1 MLNDLRPA
9 WIIARRELKDQFRDW
24 RIIIPLVLLAL
35 VFPGLVD
42 FAAGQLV
49 DFMRGYGANIF
60 ADRLIPFM
68 LMVVGFFPV
77 SISLAIALES
87 FVGEKE
93 RGSIEPLLTSPLTDV
108 QIYVGKLAAALVPP
122 LMASILAVIVY
133 LVGINLQ
140 LGWRPPGILLVQ
152 ILLLTLVQGIV
163 MVSGAVIISSQTTSV
178 KAANLLA
185 AFVIIPMAFL
195 IQGEAVVM
203 FWARY
208 YVLWWVIAGQAVIA
222 ALLIRSGISYFNRE
236 ELLGRELDSLN
247 FRWGW
252 RVFVETFSGGERNLL
267 DWYRRVVGPAV
278 RRMLAPV
285 LGMFLALVMGMWA
298 GAGEAS
304 EFALPVKTLN
314 LNNLDQGFIN
324 GLDAIRFFSVSGVG
338 TVWMHNLRAILLA
351 TLAGFFSFGVL
362 GVLVLMIPLML
373 VGYFMANAAAAGLS
387 PMVFLGALVAPH
399 GIFEIPAIVLA
410 GAAIMHLGGTLL
422 APSHGQSIGEA
433 WLRSLADWAK
443 IVLGLVVPL
452 LLAAAFVEVL
462 LTPRVAVWLLGG

>member
-314 LNNLDQGFIN
+314 LSNLDQGFIN

>member
-9 WIIARRELKDQFRDW
+9 WIITRRELKDQFRDW

-49 DFMRGYGANIF
+49 DFIRGYGANIF
-60 ADRLIPFM
+60 VDRLIPFM

-298 GAGEAS
+298 GAGEAN
-304 EFALPVKTLN
+304 EFALPVQTLN
-314 LNNLDQGFIN
+314 LSNLDQGFIN
-324 GLDAIRFFSVSGVG
+324 GLDSIRFFSVSGVG

-362 GVLVLMIPLML
+362 GILVLMIPLML

-387 PMVFLGALVAPH
+387 PLVFLGALVAPH
-399 GIFEIPAIVLA
+399 GVFEIPAIVLA

-422 APSHGQSIGEA
+422 APSRGQSIGEA
-433 WLRSLADWAK
+433 WLRSFADWAK
-443 IVLGLVVPL
+443 IVVGLVVPL
-452 LLAAAFVEVL
+452 LLAAAFIEVL

>member
-1 MLNDLRPA
+1 MFNDLRPA

-285 LGMFLALVMGMWA
+285 LGMFLALVRGMWA

-314 LNNLDQGFIN
+314 LSNLDQGFIN

>member
-203 FWARY
+203 FWAHY

-222 ALLIRSGISYFNRE
+222 TLLIRSGISYFNRE

-285 LGMFLALVMGMWA
+285 LGMCLALVMGMWA

-314 LNNLDQGFIN
+314 LSNLDQGFIN
-324 GLDAIRFFSVSGVG
+324 GLDTIRFFSVSGVG
-338 TVWMHNLRAILLA
+338 TVWMHNLRAIFLA

-362 GVLVLMIPLML
+362 GILVLMIPLML

-387 PMVFLGALVAPH
+387 PLVFLGALVAPH

-422 APSHGQSIGEA
+422 APSRGQSIGEA
-433 WLRSLADWAK
+433 WLRSFADWAK
-443 IVLGLVVPL
+443 IVVGLVVPL
-452 LLAAAFVEVL
+452 LLAAAFIEVL

>member
-1 MLNDLRPA
+1 MLKELRPA

-60 ADRLIPFM
+60 ANRLIPFM

-208 YVLWWVIAGQAVIA
+208 SVLWWVIAGQAVIA

-314 LNNLDQGFIN
+314 LSNLDQGFIN

-399 GIFEIPAIVLA
+399 GVFEIPAIVLA

-433 WLRSLADWAK
+433 WLRSFADWAK
-443 IVLGLVVPL
+443 IVVGLVVPL

-462 LTPRVAVWLLGG
+462 LTPRIAVWLLGG

>member
-1 MLNDLRPA
+1 MLEDLRPA
-9 WIIARRELKDQFRDW
+9 WIVARRELKDQFRDW

-49 DFMRGYGANIF
+49 DFIQGYGANIF
-60 ADRLIPFM
+60 AERFIPFM

-93 RGSIEPLLTSPLTDV
+93 RGSIEPLLTSPLSDV

-122 LMASILAVIVY
+122 LMSSILAVIVY
-133 LVGINLQ
+133 LVGIHLQ
-140 LGWRPPGILLVQ
+140 LGWRPPAILLVQ

-208 YVLWWVIAGQAVIA
+208 YVLWWIIGGQAVIA

-252 RVFVETFSGGERNLL
+252 ALFLETFSGGEKFPLA
-267 DWYRRVVGPAV
+267 WYRRVVAPAV
-278 RRMLAPV
+278 WRMRAPIIA
-285 LGMFLALVMGMWA
+285 MCLALAMGIWA

-304 EFALPVKTLN
+304 EFTLPSEALN
-314 LNNLDQGFIN
+314 LRNLDQGFIN
-324 GLDAIRFFSVSGVG
+324 GLDAIRFFSVSGIG

-362 GVLVLMIPLML
+362 GVLVLMMPLTL

-387 PMVFLGALVAPH
+387 PLVFLGALVAPH
-399 GIFEIPAIVLA
+399 GLFEIPAIVLA

-443 IVLGLVVPL
+443 IVVGLVVPL

>member
-1 MLNDLRPA
+1 MFNDLRPA

-314 LNNLDQGFIN
+314 LSNLDQGFIN